1 MENLTEQEIE
11 VMNHLWANK
20 GGFLKEILL
29 LMPDPKPP
37 YTTLASTVKNLQ
49 KKKYV
54 RGEMLGN
61 SYRYKVLISQERYKK
76 TFLNRFVHD
85 YFKNSYKDLVSFFA
99 HDQKISTSELE
110 EIMEMIKQNKK

>member
-11 VMNHLWANK
+11 VMNYLWANK
-20 GGFLKEILL
+20 GGFLKEILV

-61 SYRYKVLISQERYKK
+61 SYRYKVLISQEKYKK
-76 TFLNRFVHD
+76 TFLNRFVND
-85 YFKNSYKDLVSFFA
+85 YFKNSYKELVSFFA
-99 HDQKISTSELE
+99 QDEKISPSELE